1 MVLYVIIID
10 PRQLTEWFFVSIDLW
25 LTNQNNAELIYSFWL
40 LYSDFFILNKIFYEF
55 FSIIF

>member
-25 LTNQNNAELIYSFWL
+25 LTNQNNAELIYSF
-40 LYSDFFILNKIFYEF
+40 
-55 FSIIF
+55 